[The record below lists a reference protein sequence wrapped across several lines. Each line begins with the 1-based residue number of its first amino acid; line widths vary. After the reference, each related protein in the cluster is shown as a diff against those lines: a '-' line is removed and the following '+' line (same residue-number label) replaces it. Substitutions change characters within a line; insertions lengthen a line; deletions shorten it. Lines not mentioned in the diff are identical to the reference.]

1 MTTTVSA
8 DILGVQLP
16 FIGVDG
22 TSACDHIYLEDGV
35 TKSKCPLAAGQ
46 TYVYHKKFP
55 ILELYPK
62 LSLVVRWSLTS
73 RNRDVVCFELPAK
86 IL

>member
-8 DILGVQLP
+8 DIFGVQVP

-22 TSACDHIYLEDGV
+22 TSACENIYLEDGA
-35 TKSKCPLAAGQ
+35 TKTKCPLTAGQ
-46 TYVYHKKFP
+46 TYVYNKKFP

-62 LSLVVRWSLTS
+62 LNLVVRWSLTS

-86 IL
+86 IF